1 MDIRPN
7 TTNRR
12 ELLKVSNEKILR
24 ERKKQNKRFGVIF
37 SISLILLFIG
47 IIFFLRIK
55 SFQLSSINIEGNVVL
70 ESKDIENFI
79 NKKYEGKYL
88 WVIPKNN
95 TIFVLPNTI
104 KKSLQKEFPKIDYL
118 EVKRSFPNKLSISL
132 SERKGSYVWCGNDVT
147 ISVIS
152 KDNQCF
158 FVDKEGVIFS
168 EAPYFSGTPFV
179 LFLGGEKN
187 KDQILGTQLLN
198 QNDFKN
204 IILIYDVISKLK
216 LSPYAVLVLPDGE
229 YEILLR
235 DGQYNFL
242 NSPRIKLKD
251 INDQIIISQNLAA
264 ALNTKIFKENK
275 ISDFSYIDLR
285 FGNKVFYKLK

>member
-1 MDIRPN
+1 M
-7 TTNRR
+7 
-12 ELLKVSNEKILR
+12 
-24 ERKKQNKRFGVIF
+24 
-37 SISLILLFIG
+37 
-47 IIFFLRIK
+47 
-55 SFQLSSINIEGNVVL
+55 
-70 ESKDIENFI
+70 
-79 NKKYEGKYL
+79 
-88 WVIPKNN
+88 
-95 TIFVLPNTI
+95 
-104 KKSLQKEFPKIDYL
+104 
-118 EVKRSFPNKLSISL
+118 
-132 SERKGSYVWCGNDVT
+132 
-147 ISVIS
+147 
-152 KDNQCF
+152 
-158 FVDKEGVIFS
+158 
-168 EAPYFSGTPFV
+168 
-179 LFLGGEKN
+179 GGEKN

>member
-7 TTNRR
+7 TTNRH
-12 ELLKVSNEKILR
+12 ELFKVSNEKILR
-24 ERKKQNKRFGVIF
+24 ERKKQNKRFG
-37 SISLILLFIG
+37 
-47 IIFFLRIK
+47 IFFLIVFIILSVGIVFLLRMK
-55 SFQLSSINIEGNVVL
+55 FLQLKNIEVTGNVVL
-70 ESKDIENFI
+70 EQKDIQYFI

-88 WVIPKNN
+88 WLIPKNN
-95 TIFVLPNTI
+95 TLFVLPKTVT
-104 KKSLQKEFPKIDYL
+104 KSLQKEFPRIDNIS
-118 EVKRSFPNKLSISL
+118 VRRNFPRSL
-132 SERKGSYVWCGNDVT
+132 SVDITERKGVYVWCGNDIG
-147 ISVIS
+147 ISSVS
-152 KDNQCF
+152 KDIPCF
-158 FVDKEGVIFS
+158 FVDKEGIIFS

>member
-7 TTNRR
+7 TTNRH
-12 ELLKVSNEKILR
+12 ELFKVSNEKILR
-24 ERKKQNKRFGVIF
+24 ERKKQNKRFG
-37 SISLILLFIG
+37 
-47 IIFFLRIK
+47 IFFLIVFIILSVGIVFLLRIK

-118 EVKRSFPNKLSISL
+118 EVKRSFPNKLSVSL
-132 SERKGSYVWCGNDVT
+132 SERKGAYVWCGNDVT